1 MIFLKITTMAMRF
14 WIIVRIKTCETR
26 TGREHCSST
35 EVLVAVTISDHYD
48 KHDNHDA
55 EDYDEDEAR
64 VMMIMMLMLMIMM
77 IMIMI
82 RMRMRTFH
90 SCLICR
96 SWSGA
101 QKQPGKDD
109 EAGFDDDMILIL
121 MMI

>member
-1 MIFLKITTMAMRF
+1 M
-14 WIIVRIKTCETR
+14 
-26 TGREHCSST
+26 
-35 EVLVAVTISDHYD
+35 TISDHYD

-77 IMIMI
+77 LMLMIMMIMIMI

-96 SWSGA
+96 SLSA
-101 QKQPGKDD
+101 EQKQPGKDD
-109 EAGFDDDMILIL
+109 EAGFDDDMILMTI
-121 MMI
+121 